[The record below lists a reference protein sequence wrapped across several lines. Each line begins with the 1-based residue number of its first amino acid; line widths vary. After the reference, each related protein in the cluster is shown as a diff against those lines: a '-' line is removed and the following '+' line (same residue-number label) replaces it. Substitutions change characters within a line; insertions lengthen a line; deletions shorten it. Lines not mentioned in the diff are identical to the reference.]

1 MTKNDK
7 KWQKMTKNIN
17 FYKKY
22 IFFYIFF
29 NFFQIYR
36 WYIDFLKINYLYKN
50 INIFVFLL
58 KLLKLPIW
66 ILKNDKKWKIINF
79 LIQIYRWYIDFFNF

>member
-29 NFFQIYR
+29 IFFQIYR

-79 LIQIYRWYIDFFNF
+79 LIQIYRW

>member
-29 NFFQIYR
+29 NFFQIYNG
-36 WYIDFLKINYLYKN
+36 KM
-50 INIFVFLL
+50 
-58 KLLKLPIW
+58 
-66 ILKNDKKWKIINF
+66 KIIKN
-79 LIQIYRWYIDFFNF
+79 